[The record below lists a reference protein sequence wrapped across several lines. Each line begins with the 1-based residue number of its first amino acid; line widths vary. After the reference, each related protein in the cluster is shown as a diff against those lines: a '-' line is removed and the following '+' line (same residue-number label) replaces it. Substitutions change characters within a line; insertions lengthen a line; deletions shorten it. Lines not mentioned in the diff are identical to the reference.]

1 LAVKDVKKDEYDV
14 EIIED
19 RNVKTATTMP
29 SNPLTPD
36 RRRRALLQSSM
47 LAASTG
53 LGPAFAQGSFPN
65 QPVRIIVPFTPGGA
79 ADALPRLVGQ
89 RLSEVWGQ
97 PVVIENRAGASG
109 NIGMELGARAAP
121 NGYTLISAPT
131 GNLAVNPHLF
141 PNLSFDPFKSFTPV
155 AMLANVQNVL
165 VVHPSVPAKTVTE
178 LVALAKS
185 RPGALTYGSGGSG
198 SQSHIGV
205 EIFKAMTGS
214 FVLHIPYKGVAD
226 MLKDLMGGE
235 LSMALA
241 QLPSVIGHI
250 QSGRLRAIGLASR
263 QRSPLLPNVAAIA
276 ETAGL
281 ERFESVSWYSLVAP
295 AGTPKEITQ
304 AIAAEVSRALQTP
317 ALRDKLQ
324 GLGAEGVG
332 GTSEQLLA
340 VMRSDYER
348 YGEVIRRLKLKPD

>member
-1 LAVKDVKKDEYDV
+1 
-14 EIIED
+14 
-19 RNVKTATTMP
+19 MP
-29 SNPLTPD
+29 TKSLVSNH
-36 RRRRALLQSSM
+36 RRRFVLQTS
-47 LAASTG
+47 LVAANSG
-53 LGPAFAQGSFPN
+53 LTPAFAQSTFPN
-65 QPVRIIVPFTPGGA
+65 QAVRIIVPFTPGGA
-79 ADALPRLVGQ
+79 ADSLPRLVGQ

-97 PVVIENRAGASG
+97 PVVIENRAGAAG

-155 AMLANVQNVL
+155 TMLANVQNVL
-165 VVHPSVPAKTVTE
+165 VVHPSVSAKSIAE
-178 LVALAKS
+178 LVTLAKS

-205 EIFKAMTGS
+205 EILKAMTGS

-226 MLKDLMGGE
+226 MLKDLIGGE

-250 QSGRLRAIGLASR
+250 QSGRLRAIGLASK
-263 QRSPLLPNVAAIA
+263 QRSPLLPNLPAIA

-304 AIAAEVSRALQTP
+304 TIAAEATRALQTA
-317 ALRDKLQ
+317 ALREKLQ
-324 GLGAEGVG
+324 GLGAEAVG
-332 GTSEQLLA
+332 GTPEQLLA
-340 VMRSDYER
+340 VMRSDFDR